1 MQSSLQTIET
11 GRAPLRQV
19 MERLR
24 HHRRIGK
31 MITDWE
37 TTPGKLRVSRMVL
50 VLAIL
55 LAGGVGLFA
64 GNVRVETTRDIAEH
78 LEPLNAHMTTLYRSL
93 ADADTTVA
101 AGFLAGRVEPNLVR
115 ARYDMDLDLAAGSL
129 AQAGIQVGAEQATAD
144 RITDIT
150 RQLPIYAGLVERAR
164 TNNRQGLTVG
174 VAYLRLAS
182 ELMQHRILPQAAKL
196 QRQQAGRLD
205 DAYQRAQSLP
215 VVALVACGVILTGL
229 IWAQIFLFQRTH
241 RVLNIGLVAASA
253 AVLSGLV
260 WWTAAVLACA
270 GPLNDSHRHSQSVSE
285 ALGSAQIEVLQAR
298 TAESLG
304 LARTGTATE
313 LDFND
318 RMQQLT
324 RPGGALDT
332 ARGLATDEVGRDLVQ
347 EAAKHASSYS
357 SAHDKVRQLDD
368 NTQYAEAVQAA
379 VGTGQTSAAT
389 AFDQLDKALST
400 AVDHERGAFG
410 SDIQHAQAMLTG
422 LPLATAIFAVAAA
435 VGAALGIR
443 QRLEEYR

>member
-1 MQSSLQTIET
+1 
-11 GRAPLRQV
+11 LR
-19 MERLR
+19 
-24 HHRRIGK
+24 HRRIGK
-31 MITDWE
+31 LITDWE

-50 VLAIL
+50 VLGIL
-55 LAGGVGLFA
+55 LAGGVALFA
-64 GNVRVETTRDIAEH
+64 ANVRVETTRDIAEH
-78 LEPLNAHMTTLYRSL
+78 LEPLNAHVTTLYRSL

-101 AGFLAGRVEPNLVR
+101 AGFLAGRVEPSQVR
-115 ARYDMDLDLAAGSL
+115 ARYDMDLDLATSSV
-129 AQAGIQVGAEQATAD
+129 AQAGIQVGAERATAD

-150 RQLPIYAGLVERAR
+150 RQLPIYAGLIERAR

-182 ELMQHRILPQAAKL
+182 ELMQHRILPQAAEL
-196 QRQQAGRLD
+196 QRQQAARLD
-205 DAYQRAQSLP
+205 AAYERAQSFP
-215 VVALVACGVILTGL
+215 VVALAACGVSLTGL

-260 WWTAAVLACA
+260 WWTVAVLACI

-285 ALGSAQIEVLQAR
+285 ALGSAQIAALQAR

-318 RMQQLT
+318 RMQQLA
-324 RPGGALDT
+324 RHGGALDV
-332 ARGLATDEVGRDLVQ
+332 ARGLATDQLGRDLVQ
-347 EAAKHASSYS
+347 DAAKQASNYS

-368 NTQYAEAVQAA
+368 NTQYAEAVEAA

-389 AFDQLDKALST
+389 AFDQLDKALIT

-410 SDIQHAQAMLTG
+410 SDIQHAQALLTG
-422 LPLATAIFAVAAA
+422 LPVATAIFTVAAA
-435 VGAALGIR
+435 VGATLGIR

>member
-1 MQSSLQTIET
+1 VQSSLQTIET
-11 GRAPLRQV
+11 GWAPLGQV
-19 MERLR
+19 VEGLR
-24 HHRRIGK
+24 HRRIGK
-31 MITDWE
+31 LITDWE

-50 VLAIL
+50 VLGIL
-55 LAGGVGLFA
+55 LAGGVALFA
-64 GNVRVETTRDIAEH
+64 ANVRVETTRDIAEH
-78 LEPLNAHMTTLYRSL
+78 LEPLNAHVTTLYRSL

-101 AGFLAGRVEPNLVR
+101 AGFLAGRVEPSQVR
-115 ARYDMDLDLAAGSL
+115 ARYDMDLDLATGSL
-129 AQAGIQVGAEQATAD
+129 AQAGIQTGPEQATAV

-182 ELMQHRILPQAAKL
+182 ELMQHRILPQAAEL
-196 QRQQAGRLD
+196 QRQQAARLD
-205 DAYQRAQSLP
+205 DAYERAQSLP
-215 VVALVACGVILTGL
+215 VVALVACEVSLTGL

-260 WWTAAVLACA
+260 WWTAAVVACV
-270 GPLNDSHRHSQSVSE
+270 GPLNDSHRHGQSVSE
-285 ALGSAQIEVLQAR
+285 ALGSAQIAALQAR

-318 RMQQLT
+318 RMQRLA
-324 RPGGALDT
+324 RHGGALDA
-332 ARGLATDEVGRDLVQ
+332 ARELATDQIGRDLVQ
-347 EAAKHASSYS
+347 EAAIKASSYS
-357 SAHDKVRQLDD
+357 SAHNKVRQLD
-368 NTQYAEAVQAA
+368 NNAKYAEAVEAA
-379 VGTGQTSAAT
+379 VSPGQTSAAT
-389 AFDQLDKALST
+389 AFDQLDKALIK

-410 SDIQHAQAMLTG
+410 RDIQHAETMLTG
-422 LPLATAIFAVAAA
+422 LPIATAIFAVAAA